1 MDYVRCVGIVPISV
15 GAAAAAAGA
24 GAGAGAAGGGA
35 AAGAVRRRRHR
46 RRDLAVL
53 PAAVRSRATVASVA
67 TSSAHEQK
75 QCGRSRL

>member
-1 MDYVRCVGIVPISV
+1 MDDVRCVGIVPISV
-15 GAAAAAAGA
+15 GAAGA
-24 GAGAGAAGGGA
+24 GAGAGAAAAAAA

>member
-1 MDYVRCVGIVPISV
+1 MDDVRCVGIVPISV

-24 GAGAGAAGGGA
+24 GAGAGAAAAGGA
-35 AAGAVRRRRHR
+35 AAVRRRRHR